1 VVGDRHGFPPCPVRC
16 PWCYIS
22 WQRRE
27 VVSCSRQSQQG
38 QQLAP
43 RRNSRAEGELMHPA
57 QEPGQLACARDPRPA
72 HRSFSASTCT
82 RTNRTSRRTV
92 TASFFAGRS
101 GRPTAPTISGPRCC
115 SNCRTG
121 LRRMDSETTSLLPL
135 QWGLTT
141 LQTLLDFFHPRSR
154 RLISLPDGTSLRW
167 AERLPYRRLAV
178 WRRVL
183 MFWRRPNVSCG
194 SWKAF

>member
-1 VVGDRHGFPPCPVRC
+1 
-16 PWCYIS
+16 
-22 WQRRE
+22 
-27 VVSCSRQSQQG
+27 
-38 QQLAP
+38 
-43 RRNSRAEGELMHPA
+43 MHPA

-121 LRRMDSETTSLLPL
+121 LRRMDSGTTSLLPL

-141 LQTLLDFFHPRSR
+141 LQTLLDSFHPALAPSH
-154 RLISLPDGTSLRW
+154 LPPDGTSLRW

-183 MFWRRPNVSCG
+183 MFWRRPKCLLWVLESILKRTVTFGQSASRREDFISRRCSARPRG
-194 SWKAF
+194 HDGPADDRWIAQQITEA

>member
-1 VVGDRHGFPPCPVRC
+1 
-16 PWCYIS
+16 
-22 WQRRE
+22 
-27 VVSCSRQSQQG
+27 
-38 QQLAP
+38 
-43 RRNSRAEGELMHPA
+43 MHPA

-121 LRRMDSETTSLLPL
+121 LRRMDSGTTSLLPL

-141 LQTLLDFFHPRSR
+141 LQTLLDSFHPALAPSHLPPR
-154 RLISLPDGTSLRW
+154 RDLAPLGRKATISPPSCVEAGADVLAATQMSLVGLGKHFKTNRDIRPVRKQKRGLYF
-167 AERLPYRRLAV
+167 AALLGSATGP
-178 WRRVL
+178 
-183 MFWRRPNVSCG
+183 RRPADDR
-194 SWKAF
+194 WIAQQITEA